1 MAGSSGADA
10 PAATPFAVPGTAEAD
25 GPPSYAQLTA
35 TMNTMVDS
43 ITTLQNQMTA
53 LLPQMA
59 LLTEDPAAYL
69 KRTGPNAVPGDPG
82 GPAVR
87 ERVWAYA

>member
-1 MAGSSGADA
+1 MAAGPAGDA
-10 PAATPFAVPGTAEAD
+10 AAANPFAVPGGGDPA
-25 GPPSYAQLTA
+25 GPPTIPQLTA
-35 TMNTMVDS
+35 TTNNMVDS